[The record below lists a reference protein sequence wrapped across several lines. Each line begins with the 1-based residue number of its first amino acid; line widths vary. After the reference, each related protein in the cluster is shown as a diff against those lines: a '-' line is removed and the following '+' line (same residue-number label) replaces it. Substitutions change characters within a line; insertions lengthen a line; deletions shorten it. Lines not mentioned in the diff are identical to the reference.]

1 MAEENKLK
9 TCFVVIE
16 ECRTKNCD
24 ETNDCIAVCLTEEG
38 AKAKIKECK
47 EQINKDWKELVDLED
62 DWEEDETEGCYEL
75 LRSDYEY
82 FYSVHYKE
90 KVLNP

>member
-1 MAEENKLK
+1 MENENKPK

-16 ECRTKNCD
+16 ECRTKGCD

-47 EQINKDWKELVDLED
+47 EQIHKDWKDVIDQE
-62 DWEEDETEGCYEL
+62 DWEDDETEHCYEL
-75 LRSDYEY
+75 YRFDYEY
-82 FYSVHYKE
+82 FYSVRYKE